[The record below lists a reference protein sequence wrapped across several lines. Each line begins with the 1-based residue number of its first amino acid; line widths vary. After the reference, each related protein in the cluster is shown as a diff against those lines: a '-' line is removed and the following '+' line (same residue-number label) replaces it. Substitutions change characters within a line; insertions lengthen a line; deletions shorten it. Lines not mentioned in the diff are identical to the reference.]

1 MAKRK
6 TTGGGK
12 KKKQK
17 GKGFLDFI
25 KKGVNFLRDNKV
37 ISTVA
42 SLVPHPAGQA
52 VASGARMF
60 GFGKGKKKGGLG
72 KVII

>member
-1 MAKRK
+1 MPAKTK
-6 TTGGGK
+6 TGAGK
-12 KKKQK
+12 RKKKQK

-42 SLVPHPAGQA
+42 SMVPHPAGQA
-52 VASGARMF
+52 VASGAKLF
-60 GFGKGKKKGGLG
+60 GFGKGKKHKLR
-72 KVII
+72 VAI